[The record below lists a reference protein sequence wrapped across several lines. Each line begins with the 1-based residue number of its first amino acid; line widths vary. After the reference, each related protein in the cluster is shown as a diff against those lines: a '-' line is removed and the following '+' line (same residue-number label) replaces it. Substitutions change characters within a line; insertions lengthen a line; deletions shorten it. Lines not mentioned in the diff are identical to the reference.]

1 MGRVCYG
8 SYRIDVSAR
17 KQPTKESRRRL
28 AKQFGAVNR
37 NIERAILGAT
47 QAVPKNHIRKG
58 MLHRSF
64 EVKLSR

>member
-8 SYRIDVSAR
+8 SYHIDVSAR
-17 KQPTKESRRRL
+17 KQPTKERRRQL
-28 AKQFGAVNR
+28 AKQFRAVNR
-37 NIERAILGAT
+37 NIERAILAAT
-47 QAVPKNHIRKG
+47 QAGLKDHIRKG